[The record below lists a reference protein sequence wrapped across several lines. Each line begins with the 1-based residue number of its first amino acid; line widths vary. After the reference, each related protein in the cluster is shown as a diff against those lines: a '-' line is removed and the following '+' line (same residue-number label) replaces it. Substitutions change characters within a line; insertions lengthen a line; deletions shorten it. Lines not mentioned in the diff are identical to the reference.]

1 MGSAADH
8 VAALQR
14 IAGLVDAPG
23 VFPQLAPPAAE
34 AVRALLAADGVWV
47 CVRRRRH
54 ADLVL
59 RHADGVE
66 PRQAVSGDLP
76 IASDPLVEAATLAAS
91 PLRIDDYGDHP
102 ASEPHLRAQGVQAA
116 VAAPLAAGALDHG
129 VLIAFRR
136 TGPFAP
142 GAEALL
148 GQAAQTL
155 ALVLATHDA
164 RRAHGEA
171 LAREQLLAR
180 ATNATAAA
188 PDQEAAMHHTAVG
201 AAGVADAVF
210 AAVLLGDG
218 GATRLV
224 AATGHQL
231 GRLRGGLRA
240 LPATLVRGRPQVYMD
255 AIGLLARLGIR
266 TSAASD
272 VRGRLCVL
280 QPIAD
285 GSEVFGAVLVLLAA
299 DAPDPS
305 IFGSLETLA
314 GNAGGVL
321 RRARLHGEVER
332 AYLSTVT
339 ALANALEAK
348 DLQTHEH
355 ASATSRLAVAVGTEL
370 RLTPDELRDLEFAAV
385 LHDVGKIAI
394 PDEILS
400 RRGPLSDEEW
410 AYVRDH
416 TVIGERILRGIPFL
430 RSAASAV
437 RSAHERWDGAGYPD
451 GLAAE
456 QIPLLARIVFAC
468 DTWDV
473 MTSDRPY
480 RDALTA
486 DEAERRLEAE
496 AGHQLDPQVVS
507 ALLAVVRRRS
517 GAHERVAA

>member
-1 MGSAADH
+1 MGSAAEH

-14 IAGLVDAPG
+14 IAGLVDVPA
-23 VFPQLAPPAAE
+23 VFPQLAPEASA
-34 AVRALLAADGVWV
+34 AVRALVGADAVWI
-47 CVRRRRH
+47 CVRRRRN

-59 RHADGVE
+59 RFADGVE

-76 IASDPLVEAATLAAS
+76 IAADPLVEAATLAAG
-91 PLRIDDYGDHP
+91 PLRIDDYAAHA
-102 ASEPHLRAQGVQAA
+102 ASEPHLRAQGVRA
-116 VAAPLAAGALDHG
+116 VLTAPLTAGALDHG

-136 TGPFAP
+136 ARTFAP
-142 GAEALL
+142 NAEALL
-148 GQAAQTL
+148 AQAAQTL

-188 PDQEAAMHHTAVG
+188 PDLHAAMHHTAAG
-201 AAGVADAVF
+201 AVGVADAVF
-210 AAVLLGDG
+210 AAVLLEESTGS
-218 GATRLV
+218 RLA
-224 AATGHQL
+224 AATGDHL
-231 GRLRGGLRA
+231 GVPRGGLRP

-255 AIGLLARLGIR
+255 AVGLLAQLGIR
-266 TSAASD
+266 TGAAGD

-285 GSEVFGAVLVLLAA
+285 GPEVFGALLVLLAA

-321 RRARLHGEVER
+321 RRARLHTEIER

-370 RLTPDELRDLEFAAV
+370 HLAPGELRDLEFAAV

-437 RSAHERWDGAGYPD
+437 RSAHERWDGGGYPD
-451 GLAAE
+451 GLAGEA
-456 QIPLLARIVFAC
+456 IPLLARIVFAC

-496 AGHQLDPQVVS
+496 AGHQLDPQVVG
-507 ALLAVVRRRS
+507 ALLSVVRRRR
-517 GAHERVAA
+517 GAQERIAA

>member
-1 MGSAADH
+1 M
-8 VAALQR
+8 
-14 IAGLVDAPG
+14 
-23 VFPQLAPPAAE
+23 
-34 AVRALLAADGVWV
+34 
-47 CVRRRRH
+47 
-54 ADLVL
+54 
-59 RHADGVE
+59 
-66 PRQAVSGDLP
+66 
-76 IASDPLVEAATLAAS
+76 
-91 PLRIDDYGDHP
+91 
-102 ASEPHLRAQGVQAA
+102 
-116 VAAPLAAGALDHG
+116 
-129 VLIAFRR
+129 
-136 TGPFAP
+136 
-142 GAEALL
+142 
-148 GQAAQTL
+148 
-155 ALVLATHDA
+155 
-164 RRAHGEA
+164 
-171 LAREQLLAR
+171 
-180 ATNATAAA
+180 
-188 PDQEAAMHHTAVG
+188 
-201 AAGVADAVF
+201 
-210 AAVLLGDG
+210 
-218 GATRLV
+218 

-240 LPATLVRGRPQVYMD
+240 LPAALVRGRPQLYMD

-272 VRGRLCVL
+272 ARGRLCVL

-370 RLTPDELRDLEFAAV
+370 RLTPRRAPRPRVRGRAPRRRQDRDPRR
-385 LHDVGKIAI
+385 D
-394 PDEILS
+394 PS

-451 GLAAE
+451 GLAGEADPAARADRVRLRHLGRDDVRP
-456 QIPLLARIVFAC
+456 PLPRRAHGATRPSGASRPRRA
-468 DTWDV
+468 
-473 MTSDRPY
+473 TSS
-480 RDALTA
+480 T
-486 DEAERRLEAE
+486 RRSSPRCSRSSAAE
-496 AGHQLDPQVVS
+496 AAPTS
-507 ALLAVVRRRS
+507 ASRPS
-517 GAHERVAA
+517 GAT

>member
-1 MGSAADH
+1 MSSASDQY
-8 VAALQR
+8 AALRR

-23 VFPQLAPPAAE
+23 AFTQLAPEAAD
-34 AVRALLAADGVWV
+34 AVRALLAADGVWL
-47 CVRRRRH
+47 CVRGRRN

-66 PRQAVSGDLP
+66 PRQALSGDLP
-76 IASDPLVEAATLAAS
+76 IAADPLVEAATLADG
-91 PLRIDDYGDHP
+91 PLRIDDYAAHA
-102 ASEPHLRAQGVQAA
+102 ASEPHLRAQGVRA
-116 VAAPLAAGALDHG
+116 VLSAPLEAGAQGHG
-129 VLIAFRR
+129 VVIAFRR
-136 TGPFAP
+136 GGAFAD
-142 GAEALL
+142 GTETLL
-148 GQAAQTL
+148 AQAAQTL
-155 ALVLATHDA
+155 ALVLTTHAA

-171 LAREQLLAR
+171 LAREMLLAR
-180 ATNATAAA
+180 AANATAAA
-188 PDQEAAMHHTAVG
+188 PDQDAAMHHTATG
-201 AAGVADAVF
+201 AAAVADAVF
-210 AAVLLGDG
+210 AAVLLGEG
-218 GATRLV
+218 PATRLV
-224 AATGHQL
+224 AVTGDHL
-231 GRLRGGLRA
+231 GAPRAGLRA
-240 LPATLVRGRPQVYMD
+240 LPGTLVRGRPQVYID
-255 AIGLLARLGIR
+255 ALGLLAKLGIR
-266 TSAASD
+266 GASPD

-285 GSEVFGAVLVLLAA
+285 GTDVFGAVLVLLAA

-321 RRARLHGEVER
+321 RRARLHGEIER

-370 RLTPDELRDLEFAAV
+370 GLSAPELRDLEFAAV

-430 RSAASAV
+430 RSAAAAV
-437 RSAHERWDGAGYPD
+437 RSAHERWDGGGYPD

-456 QIPLLARIVFAC
+456 RIPLLARIVFAC

-480 RDALTA
+480 RDALSA

-496 AGHQLDPQVVS
+496 AGHQLDPQVVG
-507 ALLAVVRRRS
+507 ALLAVVRRRR
-517 GAHERVAA
+517 GAVHRVAA